1 MPLLKPPEPTV
12 AKRKYYIRLDET
24 LAVTMERYAEFI
36 GAHTA
41 DHVISQALE
50 FVFKKDS
57 DFREWLGKNPMRVP
71 NRVYERQMQPDAESQ
86 QKRPIP
92 PTDRRPYDS
101 ARPRF
106 KGSGGLC
113 ARLRNWANS
122 LLSMALP
129 RR

>member
-12 AKRKYYIRLDET
+12 AKRKYYIRLDEP

-57 DFREWLGKNPMRVP
+57 DFRDWLEKNPMRGSEPGLRKANAIRRGESAKAP
-71 NRVYERQMQPDAESQ
+71 NTSERQEAV
-86 QKRPIP
+86 
-92 PTDRRPYDS
+92 
-101 ARPRF
+101 
-106 KGSGGLC
+106 
-113 ARLRNWANS
+113 
-122 LLSMALP
+122 
-129 RR
+129 

>member
-12 AKRKYYIRLDET
+12 AKRKYYIRLDEP

-57 DFREWLGKNPMRVP
+57 DFREWLEKNPIRTSQP
-71 NRVYERQMQPDAESQ
+71 SLRKANASRRGETAKGADTSERQEAV
-86 QKRPIP
+86 
-92 PTDRRPYDS
+92 
-101 ARPRF
+101 
-106 KGSGGLC
+106 
-113 ARLRNWANS
+113 
-122 LLSMALP
+122 
-129 RR
+129 

>member
-12 AKRKYYIRLDET
+12 AKRKYYIRLDEP

-57 DFREWLGKNPMRVP
+57 DFREWLEKNPMRGS
-71 NRVYERQMQPDAESQ
+71 ERQMQPDAESQ

-113 ARLRNWANS
+113 TRLRNRADC
-122 LLSMALP
+122 LFSMALP